1 MKKSIIVLLSIVF
14 IVSFS
19 LPLFA
24 ETVEQVQKAGKE
36 VEKEKEL
43 REKIEKAPAKAEVEQ
58 PAAPAPAAPVPGEG
72 KVLVKT
78 ITITGVTLLPDKVI
92 NDIVKSY
99 KGKELTVREMQK
111 VADLITDAY
120 RQKGFITS
128 RAYLPPQKIEQGTL
142 EIRVVEGITGNIDIK
157 GNRYFKTRLYTEK
170 ILLKKGESFDYEMLR
185 KGLSKINQLPDR
197 NVKAVLAPGKEPATT
212 DVMLEA
218 KDRLP
223 IHIGLDFDNYGSRYV
238 DRNRARVTLTH
249 NNLLG
254 FDDAFNFQYQLAEGE
269 NYRLLALRYLFPLTE
284 GLKLGFF
291 AADSKIDLQKDFE
304 DVNARG
310 KSRLYSIYATQA
322 LINRENIGLDLNVGF
337 DYKDTFNFQSGN
349 ETSRDRMRVV
359 KGSLDLDLTDAL
371 GRTLIGN
378 EVSYGIPDIMA
389 GLEKVDARSSRPGA
403 GGKFVKDN
411 LYLLRLQ
418 KLPFNATLLW
428 KNQAQF
434 SPYILTAA
442 EQFQIGGIV
451 NVRGYPLA
459 EVVGDR
465 GSSMTWELSM
475 PPYFFPKD
483 IKVPF
488 SKAKFYD
495 AVRIVTFYDWAT
507 ARLRRPTGTEEK
519 TKTLRGAGCGIRFN
533 LPENFSFR
541 VEVAWPLDNT
551 PSDSDHAHTWAE
563 LSKTF

>member
-1 MKKSIIVLLSIVF
+1 MKKVLIVLLSIVF
-14 IVSFS
+14 IVSFN
-19 LPLFA
+19 LPLFSQ
-24 ETVEQVQKAGKE
+24 TVEQVQKAGKE
-36 VEKEKEL
+36 IEKEKEL

-58 PAAPAPAAPVPGEG
+58 PAAPAPVAPSAAEG

-78 ITITGVTLLPDKVI
+78 ITITGVTLLSAKVI
-92 NDIVKSY
+92 NDIIKSY

-170 ILLKKGESFDYEMLR
+170 ILLKKGESFDYEKLR

-223 IHIGLDFDNYGSRYV
+223 IHIGLDWDNYGSRYV
-238 DRNRARVTLTH
+238 DRQRARTTLTH

-254 FDDAFNFQYQLAEGE
+254 FDDVLNFQYQLARGE
-269 NYRLLALRYLFPLTE
+269 NYRLLALRYLFPLNE

-291 AADSKIDLQKDFE
+291 AASSKIDLGDI
-304 DVNARG
+304 NARG
-310 KSRLYSIYATQA
+310 KSRLYSLYATQS
-322 LINRENIGLDLNVGF
+322 LIDRENVALTFNAGF

-378 EVSYGIPDIMA
+378 EVSYGIPDIMG
-389 GLEKVDARSSRPGA
+389 GLEKVDDRSSRPGA

-434 SPYILTAA
+434 SPYILTAT

-459 EVVGDR
+459 EAVGDR

-475 PPYFFPKD
+475 PPYLFPKD

-495 AVRIVTFYDWAT
+495 AVRIVTFYDWGNV
-507 ARLRRPTGTEEK
+507 RLKRPTGTEEK
-519 TKTLRGAGCGIRFN
+519 NKTLRGAGCGLRFN
-533 LPENFSFR
+533 LPEDFSFR

-551 PSDSDHAHTWAE
+551 PSDGNHARTWAE
-563 LSKTF
+563 VSKTF